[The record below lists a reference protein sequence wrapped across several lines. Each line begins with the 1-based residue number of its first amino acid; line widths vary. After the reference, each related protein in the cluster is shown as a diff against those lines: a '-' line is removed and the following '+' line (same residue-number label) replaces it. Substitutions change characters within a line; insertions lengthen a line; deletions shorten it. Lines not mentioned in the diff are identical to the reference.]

1 MLVMQC
7 LNFFNSQLLNVIA
20 IEKHE
25 IGHNCFTIEA
35 TMTDLIEEQSL
46 DTFEKATSC

>member
-7 LNFFNSQLLNVIA
+7 LNNFNSLIFCNHSTREQ
-20 IEKHE
+20 KQR
-25 IGHNCFTIEA
+25 HNCFTIDI

-46 DTFEKATSC
+46 DNNKKATSC